1 MKFARVLSKIA
12 VGCFA
17 VATIAGCGAT
27 HPTKYYALGAP
38 APPPAAAPSQGSP
51 RLLVG
56 HISSS
61 HLYLEDRVV
70 YASNEVEMGTYEY
83 ERWSEPPVDMLQD
96 MLVADL
102 RATGQYRAVSRVGSA
117 SRGDYVVRGRL
128 EAFDEI
134 DKPSLAARFSFRL
147 ELFDPKSGAVVW
159 SGAYSHDE
167 PVQGKTVSDVVQA
180 LDHNV
185 QAGMQQLVSGLGQ
198 YIASHPETSQ
208 SAQQ

>member
-1 MKFARVLSKIA
+1 MKFARAMCKIA
-12 VGCFA
+12 VGCFF

-27 HPTKYYALGAP
+27 HPTKYYGLNTPA
-38 APPPAAAPSQGSP
+38 APPASGPQGSV

-61 HLYLEDRVV
+61 HLYLEDRLV
-70 YASNEVEMGTYEY
+70 YMSNDVEMGTYEY
-83 ERWSEPPVDMLQD
+83 ERWAEPPVDMLQD
-96 MLVADL
+96 MLVANL

-117 SRGDYVVRGRL
+117 SHGDYVVRGRL
-128 EAFDEI
+128 DALDEV
-134 DKPSLAARFSFRL
+134 DKPSLAARFAFRV

-167 PVQGKTVSDVVQA
+167 PVQGKTVSDVVEA
-180 LDHNV
+180 MDHNV
-185 QAGMQQLVSGLGQ
+185 QAGLQQLTSGLGQ
-198 YIASHPETSQ
+198 YVASHPEAAQ